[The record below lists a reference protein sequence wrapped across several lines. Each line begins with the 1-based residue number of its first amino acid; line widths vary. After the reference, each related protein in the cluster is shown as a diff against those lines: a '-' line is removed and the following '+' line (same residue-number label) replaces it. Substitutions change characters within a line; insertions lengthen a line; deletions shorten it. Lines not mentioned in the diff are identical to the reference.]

1 METTSRPDEVWWT
14 RSARL
19 LVYALST
26 SGMLLAGTASARVDQ
41 SRTSESRDNAEQWW
55 VTEHWT
61 IHGESI
67 VRRGDRIRV
76 EQAVAR
82 YRRADEPTEAVW
94 QMRADHLE
102 ARISVLSPHR
112 MRAFAAEGRVRIVGP
127 EPLYVAGQRAGS
139 WAPGRTVAVWNAS
152 RKTQVDGAHVIGD
165 RWTLAGE
172 GVSVD
177 FYNQQVTVDEIG
189 SRRRSQPIFARNL
202 GS

>member
-1 METTSRPDEVWWT
+1 METTSRPDDLWW
-14 RSARL
+14 RRPGRL

-26 SGMLLAGTASARVDQ
+26 SCMILAGGTPVRADQ

-82 YRRADEPTEAVW
+82 YRRADEPTETVW
-94 QMRADHLE
+94 QMRADYLE
-102 ARISVLSPHR
+102 ARVSVLSPHR
-112 MRAFAAEGRVRIVGP
+112 MRGFSARGRVRIAGP

-139 WAPGRTVAVWNAS
+139 WDPGGSVAVWNAS
-152 RKTQVDGAHVIGD
+152 RDTQVDGAHVIGD

-172 GVSVD
+172 GISVD
-177 FYNQQVTVDEIG
+177 LDDQKVTVDEIG
-189 SRRRSQPIFARNL
+189 SRRRSQSIFARNL

>member
-1 METTSRPDEVWWT
+1 MILAGGT
-14 RSARL
+14 SAR
-19 LVYALST
+19 A
-26 SGMLLAGTASARVDQ
+26 DQ
-41 SRTSESRDNAEQWW
+41 SRTSESRDSAEQWW

-61 IHGESI
+61 IRGESI

-82 YRRADEPTEAVW
+82 YRRADRPTETVW

-102 ARISVLSPHR
+102 ARVSMLSPHR
-112 MRAFAAEGRVRIVGP
+112 MRAFAARGRVRIAGP
-127 EPLYVAGQRAGS
+127 EPLYVAGRRAGS
-139 WAPGRTVAVWNAS
+139 WAPGRSVTVWNAS
-152 RKTQVDGAHVIGD
+152 RDTRVDGAHVIGD

-172 GVSVD
+172 GVAVD
-177 FYNQQVTVDEIG
+177 LDDQQVTVDEIG

>member
-1 METTSRPDEVWWT
+1 METTSRPDEVSLT

-19 LVYALST
+19 LVYALSA
-26 SGMLLAGTASARVDQ
+26 GWMLLAGGTPARADQ
-41 SRTSESRDNAEQWW
+41 SRTSEPRDNAEQWW

-61 IHGESI
+61 IRGESI

-82 YRRADEPTEAVW
+82 YRRADEPTETVW
-94 QMRADHLE
+94 QMRADQLE
-102 ARISVLSPHR
+102 ARVSVLSPHR
-112 MRAFAAEGRVRIVGP
+112 MRAFAAKGRVRIVGP

-139 WAPGRTVAVWNAS
+139 WEPGRTVAVWNGS
-152 RKTQVDGAHVIGD
+152 RDTRSDGPHAIGD

-172 GVSVD
+172 GISVD
-177 FYNQQVTVDEIG
+177 LLNQQVTVDEIG
-189 SRRRSQPIFARNL
+189 HRRRSRPSFARNL